1 MESKG
6 TYDLII
12 IGGGPAGLAAG
23 LYASRAKMDVVLLEK
38 AAHGGQMLTTF
49 NIENYPGFPD
59 GIGGLDL
66 SDLMRKQAENFG
78 LKIQSTFVNSL
89 RQTGDVFTL
98 DTDAGTMNTR
108 SVIVATGASPDKLG
122 VPGEDRLTGRGV
134 SYCATCDGALYRER
148 VAAVVGGGDSAVEE
162 ALFLV
167 RFASKVHIIHR
178 RDALRAVPVVRDRAL
193 ENEKITMEWNS
204 VVKEIKGEDE
214 VKELLLEDV
223 KTGQTRILSADGV
236 FIYVGVTPQAEFLG
250 DMVEKDEGG
259 HIRIDPD
266 MASSV
271 PGLFAAGDVRS
282 RSIRQVSS
290 AIGDGATAAVNAYKY
305 LEEKK
310 G

>member
-1 MESKG
+1 
-6 TYDLII
+6 
-12 IGGGPAGLAAG
+12 
-23 LYASRAKMDVVLLEK
+23 
-38 AAHGGQMLTTF
+38 
-49 NIENYPGFPD
+49 
-59 GIGGLDL
+59 
-66 SDLMRKQAENFG
+66 
-78 LKIQSTFVNSL
+78 
-89 RQTGDVFTL
+89 
-98 DTDAGTMNTR
+98 MNTR

-204 VVKEIKGEDE
+204 VLKEIRGEDE
-214 VKELLLEDV
+214 VKELLLEGV

-236 FIYVGVTPQAEFLG
+236 FIYVGITPQTEFLG
-250 DMVEKDEGG
+250 DMAKKDGKG
-259 HIRIDPD
+259 YIKTDIG

-282 RSIRQVSS
+282 GSIRQVSS
-290 AIGDGATAAVNAYKY
+290 AIGDGATAAVNVYKY